1 MPCRL
6 VPIAVGDQP
15 PQQPGALRLLEN
27 VLPVAILE
35 RPETLGLSN
44 DVDEAGRAWLDRHS
58 SRAAPALL
66 LVEFRRSC
74 SKQSRA
80 SSRSL

>member
-1 MPCRL
+1 M
-6 VPIAVGDQP
+6 PIAVGDQT
-15 PQQPGALRLLEN
+15 PQQPGALRLLQN
-27 VLPVAILE
+27 VLPVTILE

-44 DVDEAGRAWLDRHS
+44 DLDEAVLAWPDRHS